1 MGVAAPAGGGGEACA
16 ESGGSGVGR
25 RRPGGRGLRAP
36 RAGLRVLACDGSGA
50 EAAAAAAALAQP
62 ARLDPGGPP
71 TSQPREGEEGGCH
84 RRGGRAGVREGPGR
98 PPWGVLLGK
107 AWREAERGAW
117 KSEGREGRGRA
128 GKGQASRGVPEAGP
142 RGGRTSWA
150 SASPPLPGP
159 PVASRCVGEAGHR
172 RPRPAVCR
180 GAEFAAP
187 AAGSRLFMG
196 WREGCAAPSPAS
208 PPPERRPAPAAR
220 GWTAAGWGP
229 RGAAGG
235 LRQSC
240 PRGRGDRAGWGAVKK
255 PL

>member
-25 RRPGGRGLRAP
+25 RRQGGRGLRAP
-36 RAGLRVLACDGSGA
+36 GAGLRVLACDGSGA
-50 EAAAAAAALAQP
+50 EAAAAAALAQP
-62 ARLDPGGPP
+62 ARLDPGA
-71 TSQPREGEEGGCH
+71 SQLPSRGRERKVGVTEGAGGRACGRAPGDLRGGSCSE
-84 RRGGRAGVREGPGR
+84 RRGGRPSV
-98 PPWGVLLGK
+98 
-107 AWREAERGAW
+107 
-117 KSEGREGRGRA
+117 GRGR
-128 GKGQASRGVPEAGP
+128 V
-142 RGGRTSWA
+142 RGGRAEGVPGRARPPGGSRRPVPGGKDELGLGVP
-150 SASPPLPGP
+150 SPLPGP

-208 PPPERRPAPAAR
+208 PPPERRRAPAAR

-240 PRGRGDRAGWGAVKK
+240 PRGRGDRAGWGAVKR